1 MAFQLPTNIT
11 AQRKPISPTSYEYIL
26 QHSELGQLG
35 KIVMYAGSSGGCM
48 VTYQVFGSSDDW
60 KTEQRREI
68 FDPVARLLAEEIR
81 LVRMDEEMSADLGTS
96 RHFSNA

>member
-11 AQRKPISPTSYEYIL
+11 AQRNPISPTCYEYIL
-26 QHSELGQLG
+26 QHNDMGQLG
-35 KIVMYAGSSGGCM
+35 KIVIYAGSGGGCM

-60 KTEQRREI
+60 NTARRKEI

-81 LVRMDEEMSADLGTS
+81 LTTMIEEPLDWGGARQALSM
-96 RHFSNA
+96 